1 MKLRTVWIL
10 AAVWIVLGAAAACFA
25 GGPFRVTHC
34 KPVVHHAAPL
44 FHAPVH
50 HVPVVEKI
58 IHPHH
63 ANVTVVNN
71 LIGVPVPIA
80 YDKPL
85 AIQGHSVYG
94 YTKVSDVFAPVD
106 AALYLDRAERLT
118 TQALTL
124 AQQGRTGFDDA
135 VRDQIQAQKEIAQS
149 LAVGQVA
156 REIVESISK
165 AERQRAALAAGNA
178 GVLSVTAEPTTATGV
193 LQARCVSCHQSYNDW
208 GKLDRDNQLKL
219 IGRVITAESGKRM
232 PKAADKQSVGESLTP
247 EELGLLYQELKKQ

>member
-1 MKLRTVWIL
+1 MKLRTIIVMALVWL
-10 AAVWIVLGAAAACFA
+10 LLGTFAVCFA

-34 KPVVHHAAPL
+34 KPVVHHAPI

-50 HVPVVEKI
+50 HVPVVEKV
-58 IHPHH
+58 IHPHT
-63 ANVTVVNN
+63 NVIVHNSV
-71 LIGVPVPIA
+71 IGVPVPIA

-85 AIQGHSVYG
+85 ALQGHSIYG

-118 TQALTL
+118 AQALTL
-124 AQQGRTGFDDA
+124 AQTGRTGFDDA

-165 AERQRAALAAGNA
+165 AERQRAALAAGAA
-178 GVLSVTAEPTTATGV
+178 GTLAVTDTPTTATGV
-193 LQARCVSCHQSYNDW
+193 LQARCASCHQTYNDW
-208 GKLDRDNQLKL
+208 SKLDRDGQLKL
-219 IGRVITAESGKRM
+219 INRVITADSGKRM
-232 PKAADKQSVGESLTP
+232 PRAADKQSVGESLTP
-247 EELGLLYQELKKQ
+247 EELGLLYEELKK